1 MHEHKDITIEAKDFP
16 KMLEQLEEGFYA
28 IPVFQRE
35 FVWDIGNIKSLWDS
49 IYRHYPIGS
58 FLIWET
64 EEKIPKHRKLFE
76 IELKSNEKGNFNY
89 ILDGQQRITSLLGSI
104 KGAKRT
110 TKKTFTI
117 YFDLKK
123 ALDEKNKLAAYRL
136 HGQP

>member
-1 MHEHKDITIEAKDFP
+1 MHEHKDITIEAKDLP

-64 EEKIPKHRKLFE
+64 FRIY
-76 IELKSNEKGNFNY
+76 SN
-89 ILDGQQRITSLLGSI
+89 D
-104 KGAKRT
+104 AKRT
-110 TKKTFTI
+110 NYQNHNKT
-117 YFDLKK
+117 
-123 ALDEKNKLAAYRL
+123 
-136 HGQP
+136 